1 MKQLIVMVASV
12 MLGLFLFN
20 LICGQQQGSVMNTV
34 KSVWNT
40 EIEARTQET

>member
-20 LICGQQQGSVMNTV
+20 LICGDQQTSVLSAV
-34 KSVWNT
+34 KTVWNC
-40 EIEARTQET
+40 EIEARTQEP